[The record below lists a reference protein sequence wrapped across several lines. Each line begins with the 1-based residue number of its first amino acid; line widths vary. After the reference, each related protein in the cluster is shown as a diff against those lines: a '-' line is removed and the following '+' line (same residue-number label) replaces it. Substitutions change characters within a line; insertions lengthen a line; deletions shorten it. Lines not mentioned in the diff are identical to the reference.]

1 MLKRLCGAVLR
12 AAPRAA
18 GLNRMRRRAR
28 RGATISCWSAETSS
42 ARSVR
47 FPNANGG
54 IRSDVGIVQHLRLL
68 CHRKSFRYND
78 G

>member
-18 GLNRMRRRAR
+18 GLIRMRRRAR
-28 RGATISCWSAETSS
+28 RGATISCWSAEPSS
-42 ARSVR
+42 ARTVR
-47 FPNANGG
+47 FPNAYGG
-54 IRSDVGIVQHLRLL
+54 IRNDVGIVQHLRML